1 MGQWY
6 VSDPITTTLETD
18 DDKITDHSLVDADHD
33 DGFEGRMMDPGDTA
47 TYRILI
53 QVPTDATLKTLSLV
67 DDMGDNGKSPAFVY
81 DVSGVK

>member
-1 MGQWY
+1 
-6 VSDPITTTLETD
+6 
-18 DDKITDHSLVDADHD
+18 
-33 DGFEGRMMDPGDTA
+33 MMDPGDTA